1 MQLLLLFYA
10 VYVAAGGRSSICAG
24 CNLQLQKIFGCSF
37 RNRNRNRPIPVS
49 ETASRAVD
57 RLDGETPLFH
67 IKGKGGY
74 LSNF

>member
-1 MQLLLLFYA
+1 M
-10 VYVAAGGRSSICAG
+10 VVATYT
-24 CNLQLQKIFGCSF
+24 LCSYSYYF
-37 RNRNRNRPIPVS
+37 MRFMLRRRPVVVVTSKKSLPIPVS

-67 IKGKGGY
+67 RKGKGGY

>member
-10 VYVAAGGRSSICAG
+10 VYVAAGGRYHRSSA
-24 CNLQLQKIFGCSF
+24 LVQLATSKKSL
-37 RNRNRNRPIPVS
+37 PYPVS

>member
-1 MQLLLLFYA
+1 MDVATYTLCSYSYYFMRFTLRP
-10 VYVAAGGRSSICAG
+10 AAGRLRW
-24 CNLQLQKIFGCSF
+24 LQLATSKKSLH
-37 RNRNRNRPIPVS
+37 IPVS